1 MKNYIGKDG
10 IYVDYS
16 PIDHRVLEGF
26 EGIIEHRVLPI
37 RWRGE
42 VVEEFH
48 IYKLKNYKHT
58 IREERMFE
66 GY

>member
-1 MKNYIGKDG
+1 
-10 IYVDYS
+10 V
-16 PIDHRVLEGF
+16 
-26 EGIIEHRVLPI
+26 I
-37 RWRGE
+37 R
-42 VVEEFH
+42 EFH